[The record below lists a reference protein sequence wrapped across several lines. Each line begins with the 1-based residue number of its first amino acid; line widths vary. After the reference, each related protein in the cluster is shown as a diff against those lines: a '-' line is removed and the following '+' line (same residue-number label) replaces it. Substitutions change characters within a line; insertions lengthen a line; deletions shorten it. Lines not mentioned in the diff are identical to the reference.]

1 MAKARVKVA
10 QAATVAETQPSPLAV
25 PGTVIVV
32 FKRDHRHAGVDYRA
46 NDTLEVTTEV
56 ADLLRQYD
64 AIGSA

>member
-1 MAKARVKVA
+1 
-10 QAATVAETQPSPLAV
+10 V